1 MVSSHI
7 ANHHHTDVYANVMQS
22 KVLASG
28 HQLPKIIWNQIE
40 ILIIANKDGEE

>member
-7 ANHHHTDVYANVMQS
+7 ANHNNADIYANVMQS
-22 KVLASG
+22 KVLAPG
-28 HQLPKIIWNQIE
+28 YQLPKIIWNQIK